1 MQEKLIARAK
11 ELLAE
16 GKVQKVVGWR
26 KGLFDYDVTPS
37 VFTSASNSLARA
49 INFSCILSPPAFY
62 FHQVQ

>member
-37 VFTSASNSLARA
+37 VFTSAEDLAGGRLHRMPDEA
-49 INFSCILSPPAFY
+49 GS
-62 FHQVQ
+62 